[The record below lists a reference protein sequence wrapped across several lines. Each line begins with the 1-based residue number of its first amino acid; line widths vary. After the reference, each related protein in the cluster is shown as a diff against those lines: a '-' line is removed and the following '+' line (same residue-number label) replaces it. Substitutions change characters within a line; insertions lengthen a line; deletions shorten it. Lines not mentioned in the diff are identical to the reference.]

1 MAVAKMVRP
10 QPEVLTRNN
19 ALFSMAVM
27 LQHLDAVRM
36 ELPRPMVPTRKD
48 ARSLMHVACLLMGA
62 AQMEKLLLRVRFS
75 KNFFFLCP
83 Q

>member
-10 QPEVLTRNN
+10 QLEALTRSS
-19 ALFSMAVM
+19 ALFNMAVM

-36 ELPRPMVPTRKD
+36 ELPQPTVLTRKD

-75 KNFFFLCP
+75 K
-83 Q
+83 